1 MRGTNGDVPDERG
14 DAEVGGIKPLAVSDP
29 ARIGPYLLLGRLGS
43 GGMGRV
49 FLARSDSGRTVAV
62 KVVHEEHVAD
72 AHFKERFRREIEAA
86 RRVPERYTTPVLDA
100 GPDDEPPWVAT
111 GYVPGLSLDQVV
123 RRHGPLPTASVH
135 ALAEGLLRAL
145 ADIHGAGIVHRDLK
159 PSNVMLT
166 VDGAKVI
173 DFGVARALETSAESF
188 LTSTG
193 MAVGSPGFMSP
204 EQVRGQRAGAGS
216 DVFTLGGV
224 LTYAATARLPFGQE
238 ASNQHA
244 VMFQIVEDE
253 PDLTGIED
261 AALRELIARCL
272 AKDVEDRPDVGELL
286 VGFAGMPHRASGG
299 DWLPAGVISHLARQS
314 ARLLDAEAAP
324 LREAPADPGTFALR
338 ARPVD
343 LATVGLRRQDEPAG
357 AGDHPSAS
365 SDPSISSAPSIS
377 SVASG
382 SALAGGESAVQ
393 HEPRKRPRRRI
404 MALAIAAVLVVGG
417 GTAAVLQSF
426 GDDGSHDSTATV
438 GGEGAVSDGPT
449 GQRDTSASKEAG
461 DKRGKDTGGEQG
473 KDGSGAPDAT
483 ASASR
488 GSGVSGGADGGSTP
502 GAGDDSDGGDDGS
515 DSSGSDSEGSS
526 SGSGDEPG
534 GSPPSAVSGFS
545 FKYTAVS
552 GCVGVCPV
560 SLTVRWSA
568 VSAATSYDIH
578 YTNDGAASG
587 KKVDTRYSTG
597 STSYTIKGP
606 EPTDRVCVKVRT
618 VNRYGSSAWSPT
630 RCESVP
636 S

>member
-1 MRGTNGDVPDERG
+1 MTGTSGDGPGERG
-14 DAEVGGIKPLAVSDP
+14 DVEVGGIKPLAVSDP

-72 AHFKERFRREIEAA
+72 GHFKERFRREIEAA

-145 ADIHGAGIVHRDLK
+145 GDIHGAGIVHRDLK

-204 EQVRGQRAGAGS
+204 EQVRGQRAGARS

-272 AKDVEDRPDVGELL
+272 AKDVEERPDVGELL
-286 VGFAGMPHRASGG
+286 VGFGGMPYRTSGG
-299 DWLPAGVISHLARQS
+299 DWLPAGVVSHLARQS
-314 ARLLDAEAAP
+314 ARLLDAEAVP
-324 LREAPADPGTFALR
+324 LREAPADPGTIGLR
-338 ARPVD
+338 ASPVD
-343 LATVGLRRQDEPAG
+343 LATVGLRRQEELAG
-357 AGDHPSAS
+357 AAGHLSAS
-365 SDPSISSAPSIS
+365 SGPSNPSDPSIS

-382 SALAGGESAVQ
+382 SALAGGESAGQ
-393 HEPRKRPRRRI
+393 HAPRRRRRRGLV
-404 MALAIAAVLVVGG
+404 ALAIVAVLAAGG
-417 GTAAVLQSF
+417 GSVALLQSF
-426 GDDGSHDSTATV
+426 GSDGSNHATETA
-438 GGEGAVSDGPT
+438 GGEGAGADSAGPT
-449 GQRDTSASKEAG
+449 GQGDASASKEAE
-461 DKRGKDTGGEQG
+461 DKRGKDTDREQG
-473 KDGSGAPDAT
+473 KGGAGEPDAT
-483 ASASR
+483 ESASR
-488 GSGVSGGADGGSTP
+488 GAGATGGADASSTP
-502 GAGDDSDGGDDGS
+502 GAGGDGGS

-534 GSPPSAVSGFS
+534 GSPPSAVSGFTY
-545 FKYTAVS
+545 KYTAVS

-568 VSAATSYDIH
+568 VSGATSYDIH

-606 EPTDRVCVKVRT
+606 EPTDRVCVTVRA
-618 VNRYGSSAWSPT
+618 VNRYGASAWAPT
-630 RCESVP
+630 KCESVP